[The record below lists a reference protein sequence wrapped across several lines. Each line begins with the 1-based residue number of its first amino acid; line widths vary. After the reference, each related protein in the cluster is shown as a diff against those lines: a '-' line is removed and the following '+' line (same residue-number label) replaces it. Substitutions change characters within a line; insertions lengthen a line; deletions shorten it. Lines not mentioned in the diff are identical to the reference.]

1 MPSRENVWRPYE
13 QPIECAVCGVD
24 TCLTVHYLRPIEGDA
39 HELLFQ
45 RALGRERTPE
55 LLVTFYESTRTDD
68 CFQTLLAF
76 CSLACKETPT
86 AWRRVLHELN
96 TPGFFVDISTR
107 AELLDQIDRAAQK
120 SDLAPALDPERY
132 EFTLTEL
139 LDHFS
144 LKIVRRR

>member
-1 MPSRENVWRPYE
+1 
-13 QPIECAVCGVD
+13 
-24 TCLTVHYLRPIEGDA
+24 VHYLRPIEGDA